1 MCFASKPKI
10 IQQPTPVKAPIAPN
24 KPAEVS
30 RKPRKL
36 VKKDGASRRRG
47 TQRGQLVVPPSGV
60 NRGGSGGT
68 GVYS

>member
-1 MCFASKPKI
+1 MCFASKPRTIK
-10 IQQPTPVKAPIAPN
+10 PPAPVKAPLAPN

-36 VKKDGASRRRG
+36 VKKDGKTRRRG

-60 NRGGSGGT
+60 NQGGSGA
-68 GVYS
+68 GVYN